1 MLHISAHQKLS
12 GSNDLELR
20 HSYSTHIRLLS
31 HCTSHASYSRL
42 TVWEG
47 SFSRQHYHGVEHSTA
62 PESVMGFYTSTAK
75 EVLLVVVMVV
85 TVVVVVVIVVVVEQ

>member
-1 MLHISAHQKLS
+1 MISAHQKLS
-12 GSNDLELR
+12 GSNAHR

-42 TVWEG
+42 TVWDG

-62 PESVMGFYTSTAK
+62 PESVMWVFTQVAQ
-75 EVLLVVVMVV
+75 VLLVVVMVV